1 MTTKD
6 KKNQL
11 PLFQAEASWFHVFR
25 SMVDNGDVAKLG
37 PYSTTVYLVIK
48 TYANYSTG
56 TAFPSIDLI
65 VEKSGIS
72 RAQVIRALSALE
84 TAGYISKALHGRHNV
99 YTLREKV
106 EIKGE
111 DGRPEA
117 VATWDYI
124 PKHVQAAQA
133 ELKNF
138 LLTGKTADAQI
149 IHIERL
155 TLNIQTGDNAVMVAL
170 NGLDNIKD
178 PELKQ
183 VLCGLIRRD
192 QEHKAAK

>member
-1 MTTKD
+1 MTQTKR
-6 KKNQL
+6 NQI

-25 SMVDNGDVAKLG
+25 SMVENGDVARLG

-56 TAFPSIDLI
+56 TAFPGVDLI
-65 VEKSGIS
+65 AEKAGIS
-72 RAQVIRALSALE
+72 RNQVMKSLSALE
-84 TAGYISKALHGRHNV
+84 EAGYITKALKGRSNV

-106 EIKGE
+106 EIQGP

-138 LLTGKTADAQI
+138 LLTGKAADAQI

-155 TLNIQTGDNAVMVAL
+155 TLNIQNGDHNIMLAL
-170 NGLDNIKD
+170 NDLEGKA
-178 PELKQ
+178 PELRGI
-183 VLCGLIRRD
+183 LEGLMQKDR
-192 QEHKAAK
+192 EHKGAK

>member
-1 MTTKD
+1 VTD

-56 TAFPSIDLI
+56 TAFPSVELI
-65 VEKSGIS
+65 AEKAGIS
-72 RAQVIRALSALE
+72 PRQVNKSLAALE
-84 TAGYISKALHGRHNV
+84 DTGYITKTLKGRSNV

-106 EIKGE
+106 EIQGP

-155 TLNIQTGDNAVMVAL
+155 TLNIQNGDHNIMLAL
-170 NGLDNIKD
+170 NDLDGKS
-178 PELKQ
+178 PELRGI
-183 VLCGLIRRD
+183 LEGLIQKDRGS
-192 QEHKAAK
+192 KKGPK

>member
-1 MTTKD
+1 M
-6 KKNQL
+6 KNQL

-56 TAFPSIDLI
+56 TAFPSVDLI
-65 VEKSGIS
+65 AEKAGIS
-72 RAQVIRALSALE
+72 RNQVMKSLSALE
-84 TAGYISKALHGRHNV
+84 EAGYITKTLKGRSNV

-106 EIKGE
+106 EIKGA

-138 LLTGKTADAQI
+138 LLTGKADAQI

-155 TLNIQTGDNAVMVAL
+155 TLNIQNGDHNIMLAL
-170 NGLDNIKD
+170 NDLDGKS
-178 PELKQ
+178 PELRGI
-183 VLCGLIRRD
+183 LEGLMQKD
-192 QEHKAAK
+192 KDHKGS

>member
-1 MTTKD
+1 MSD

-56 TAFPSIDLI
+56 TAFPSVDLI
-65 VEKSGIS
+65 AEKAGIS
-72 RAQVIRALSALE
+72 RNQVMKSLTALE
-84 TAGYISKALHGRHNV
+84 TAGYITKTVKGRHNV

-106 EIKGE
+106 EIKGP

-138 LLTGKTADAQI
+138 LLTGKGADAKI
-149 IHIERL
+149 INIERL
-155 TLNIQTGDNAVMVAL
+155 TLNIQTGDNAFMLAL
-170 NGLDNIKD
+170 NSLEGAD
-178 PELKQ
+178 PEFRGMMEGLLLKVQ
-183 VLCGLIRRD
+183 KG
-192 QEHKAAK
+192 QK

>member
-56 TAFPSIDLI
+56 TAFPSVDLI
-65 VEKSGIS
+65 AEKAGIS
-72 RAQVIRALSALE
+72 ARQVNKSLNALE
-84 TAGYISKALHGRHNV
+84 EAGYISKALKGRSNV

-106 EIKGE
+106 EIQGP

-124 PKHVQAAQA
+124 PRHVQAAQA

-155 TLNIQTGDNAVMVAL
+155 TLNMMTGEHAVMVAL

-178 PELKQ
+178 PELKE

>member
-1 MTTKD
+1 MSD
-6 KKNQL
+6 RKNQL

-25 SMVDNGDVAKLG
+25 SMVDNGDVARMG
-37 PYSTTVYLVIK
+37 PYSTTIYLVIK

-56 TAFPSIDLI
+56 TAFPSVDLI
-65 VEKSGIS
+65 TEKSGIS
-72 RAQVIRALSALE
+72 KRQVIKSLSELE
-84 TAGYISKALHGRHNV
+84 TAGYITKEVRGRSNV

-106 EIKGE
+106 EIKGP

-138 LLTGKTADAQI
+138 LLTGSAADARI
-149 IHIERL
+149 IHIARL
-155 TLNIQTGDNAVMVAL
+155 TLNLQTGDHATML
-170 NGLDNIKD
+170 NLEGVKD
-178 PELKQ
+178 QQLREILS
-183 VLCGLIRRD
+183 GLIQKD
-192 QEHKAAK
+192 QEHKAGK